1 MQKDFDVVVV
11 GELNADLILRGNVTP
26 EFGQVE
32 KLIDDATLTLGSS
45 AAIFACG
52 AARLGLKVAFTGK
65 VGNDEFGNF
74 VVKELSKRG
83 VDTAGVVVDAAIK
96 TGLSVILSQGDDR
109 GILTY
114 PGSISAL
121 RYAEIDP
128 ALLGRGRHLHLA
140 SYFLLDGL
148 RADIPALFKAAR
160 QNGASISLDT
170 NYDPTG
176 VWDGGLRET
185 LGLVDIF
192 LPNLTELMAIA
203 GVSDSRE
210 AGDILA
216 KQVPILALKL
226 GPEGA
231 LARQGN
237 TLVRAA
243 VPGVKVVDT
252 TGAGDSF
259 DAGFIYGY
267 LNDWNL
273 ERTLKLACACGS
285 LSTRGPGGTATQ
297 PTLSEAL
304 ALV

>member
-185 LGLVDIF
+185 LSLVDIF

>member
-74 VVKELSKRG
+74 VVKELTKRG

-185 LGLVDIF
+185 LSLVDIF

>member
-74 VVKELSKRG
+74 VVKELTKRG